1 MRDLVALEPPDGNM
15 GGIPKHGINT
25 TGGHVERSTS
35 ASRDVGEG
43 TAGVVTTGA
52 PALSRKGGSEEAL
65 GHRAVRAL
73 VLGSD
78 VGVHVANCLATGME
92 CVLVEIIGIDVF
104 EDIDLKETVRIG
116 MLGRDEEGV
125 VVTSPL
131 SGQPGL

>member
-1 MRDLVALEPPDGNM
+1 
-15 GGIPKHGINT
+15 
-25 TGGHVERSTS
+25 
-35 ASRDVGEG
+35 
-43 TAGVVTTGA
+43 
-52 PALSRKGGSEEAL
+52 
-65 GHRAVRAL
+65 
-73 VLGSD
+73 
-78 VGVHVANCLATGME
+78 ME